1 MHFGSMQ
8 RSGRSNTVECLE
20 VFDAAQ
26 HAQHTYSQC
35 RYRLGK
41 PSGYA
46 PGIGAALEGYGRGGC
61 AEAMERGSSLR
72 DACPPLVSIRVLR
85 EGKGDMCG
93 REWTCVAIDRRMG
106 GRLCCLLLSLAL
118 V

>member
-8 RSGRSNTVECLE
+8 RSSRSNTVECLE

-35 RYRLGK
+35 RYCLGK

-46 PGIGAALEGYGRGGC
+46 LGIGAAPEGYGGESDAGKKRRRGGY
-61 AEAMERGSSLR
+61 G
-72 DACPPLVSIRVLR
+72 
-85 EGKGDMCG
+85 EGKFP
-93 REWTCVAIDRRMG
+93 
-106 GRLCCLLLSLAL
+106 S
-118 V
+118 